1 MAVAKEVATNEKSK
15 QGVEELQII
24 CDSFGANGLGD
35 KVRLD
40 FSIINDTDYYNGIV
54 FVGYV
59 NDAPSLVLSGG
70 RYDKLAG
77 KFAPVNALGFAIYL
91 NELSM
96 YKQMQ
101 NDVDADLLVVYNN
114 NSNFAQVLEYAQS
127 QIEQGKKVL
136 VAKNAPEGKKFA
148 EIVEL

>member
-1 MAVAKEVATNEKSK
+1 M
-15 QGVEELQII
+15 G
-24 CDSFGANGLGD
+24 FGN

-59 NDAPSLVLSGG
+59 SKSPSLVLSGG

-96 YKQMQ
+96 YKQAQDDM
-101 NDVDADLLVVYNN
+101 DADLLVLYNQ
-114 NSNFAQVLEYAQS
+114 NSNFAKVLEFAQ
-127 QIEQGKKVL
+127 QKTAQGKKVL
-136 VAKNAPEGKKFA
+136 VAKNAPQGKKFA